1 MKVVGLTGGI
11 GSGKTT
17 VANFFRELGVPVYIA
32 DDAGKR
38 LMNSSEEIKKAIIAL
53 LGPES
58 YKKNEPDRKFIAS
71 QVFSNKEKL
80 EALNAI
86 IHPAVEAD
94 FKEWRSKQRAGYVI
108 YEAAILFEKG
118 GYKKCDLNILVT
130 APMEER
136 ISRLQKRDRS
146 NVKEITAR
154 MNNQWSDEKKREL
167 ADFTI
172 ENKNLNQT
180 KEQVRTLHQI
190 ILK

>member
-1 MKVVGLTGGI
+1 
-11 GSGKTT
+11 
-17 VANFFRELGVPVYIA
+17 
-32 DDAGKR
+32 
-38 LMNSSEEIKKAIIAL
+38 MNTSEEIKKAIIAL

-58 YKKNEPDRKFIAS
+58 YKENEPDRKFIAS

-86 IHPAVEAD
+86 IHPAVEKD
-94 FKEWRSKQRAGYVI
+94 FKEWRAKQMAAYVI

-172 ENKNLNQT
+172 ENRNLNQT
-180 KEQVRTLHQI
+180 KEQVRTLHEI

>member
-136 ISRLQKRDRS
+136 ISRIQKRDRS

>member
-1 MKVVGLTGGI
+1 
-11 GSGKTT
+11 
-17 VANFFRELGVPVYIA
+17 
-32 DDAGKR
+32 
-38 LMNSSEEIKKAIIAL
+38 MNSSEEIKKAIIAL

>member
-38 LMNSSEEIKKAIIAL
+38 LMNTSEEIKKAIIAL

>member
-1 MKVVGLTGGI
+1 
-11 GSGKTT
+11 
-17 VANFFRELGVPVYIA
+17 
-32 DDAGKR
+32 
-38 LMNSSEEIKKAIIAL
+38 
-53 LGPES
+53 
-58 YKKNEPDRKFIAS
+58 
-71 QVFSNKEKL
+71 
-80 EALNAI
+80 
-86 IHPAVEAD
+86 
-94 FKEWRSKQRAGYVI
+94 
-108 YEAAILFEKG
+108 FEKG